1 MHRKSVQDK
10 EVNLMICSYIAE
22 NAKKIIKEKGYKQKA
37 IAEKAGYDIQ
47 KFNNMLNGRKIII
60 ADDILPIA
68 NALGVEPNELFQ
80 RDG

>member
-1 MHRKSVQDK
+1 
-10 EVNLMICSYIAE
+10 MICSYIAE

>member
-1 MHRKSVQDK
+1 MV
-10 EVNLMICSYIAE
+10 CSYIAE

-37 IAEKAGYDIQ
+37 IAERAGYDAQ